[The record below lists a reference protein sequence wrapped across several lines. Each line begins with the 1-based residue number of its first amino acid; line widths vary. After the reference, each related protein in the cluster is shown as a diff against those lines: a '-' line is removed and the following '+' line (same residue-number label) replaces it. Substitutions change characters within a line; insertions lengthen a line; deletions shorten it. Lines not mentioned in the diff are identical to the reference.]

1 MTLSKK
7 CKSDTAPEMLQSQIK
22 TLKSVV
28 LPDAAT
34 ANSMMSS
41 TSTDVTRPTKR
52 PRTESTRRKKLRI
65 VHLANL
71 HLQDTTLHPI
81 VKSSKCNL
89 VPLSFDA
96 DYRKSPV
103 LVQLSGGGV
112 IPLAFGIEDKD
123 VEGRRKVQFAFQ
135 VDSLEDHG
143 HLERLRDELGSLAVT
158 HWTSW
163 FPDTKKP
170 SEEVILNFCNNL
182 VSDRKKKKNSDD
194 TWSGVS
200 KAAIDPT
207 DCASGRCK
215 IVEQATGEDVPFEE
229 LPGMQWHTIILE
241 LRYVYIQATKSYGIT
256 KKLRYLSCTRS
267 DEEGD
272 IVPL

>member
-1 MTLSKK
+1 MQVSKK
-7 CKSDTAPEMLQSQIK
+7 SKAAAAPTMTQSQIQ
-22 TLKSVV
+22 TLKSVAI
-28 LPDAAT
+28 PDGVAPQTEA
-34 ANSMMSS
+34 S
-41 TSTDVTRPTKR
+41 RPLKR
-52 PRTESTRRKKLRI
+52 PRTESSHKSQMRI
-65 VHLANL
+65 VHLADF
-71 HLQDTTLHPI
+71 HMQDTKFHPL

-96 DYRKSPV
+96 DTRTSPV
-103 LVQLSGGGV
+103 LVQLSSGGA
-112 IPLAFGIEDKD
+112 IPLSFGIEDKD
-123 VEGRRKVQFAFQ
+123 VEGRRKVQLAFQ

-143 HLERLRDELGSLAVT
+143 HLERLRNELGSMVVT
-158 HWTSW
+158 HWTAW

-182 VSDRKKKKNSDD
+182 VLDRKKKKNSED

-200 KAAIDPT
+200 KAAIDPA

-229 LPGMQWHTIILE
+229 LPGMQWNKIILE

-267 DEEGD
+267 EGEGD